1 MSEVIN
7 DAYETLALK
16 FIEAGHGDGD
26 GIDENDLATVGID
39 KKEFEQLC
47 EEKPRLYTD
56 DWWDFTRWVYKK
68 LTGEDM
74 QPSGLRGTGFRSKYH
89 GNQVAKALRGK
100 NPI

>member
-1 MSEVIN
+1 MAVISA

-26 GIDENDLATVGID
+26 GISAEDLATVGID
-39 KKEFEQLC
+39 RAEFDRLC
-47 EEKPRLYTD
+47 EDKPRQYTD

-100 NPI
+100 IAI